1 MKKTK
6 NKIAIIFTILTCI
19 CIFSVAAI
27 ADQCGSRAVPIEERV
42 DEIVS
47 ETEVKRDEV
56 PQPVQEEPKETPAI
70 EGQISE
76 ETISAISEQEIEYFF
91 ETALGAEYGA
101 SLPVIHKWS
110 DNIRIKINGTPT
122 SEDLD
127 ALNQIIIELNSLIS
141 TITLDIVSRNSNID
155 IYFDTVEQFSSI
167 EPNYVSGNMGFFW
180 AGWNDTGAFY
190 KGKILIASEGISQRE
205 RSHLIREELTQ
216 ILGIMNDS
224 NRYEDSIFYIG
235 WTDTIEYL
243 PIDRTIIS
251 LLYDPRLKL
260 GMTQNQIKDVLGIP

>member
-1 MKKTK
+1 MKKIK
-6 NKIAIIFTILTCI
+6 NKIAIIFTILICI

-27 ADQCGSRAVPIEERV
+27 ADQCGYRAVPVEERV
-42 DEIVS
+42 DE
-47 ETEVKRDEV
+47 TH
-56 PQPVQEEPKETPAI
+56 T
-70 EGQISE
+70 
-76 ETISAISEQEIEYFF
+76 TSEQEIEYFF

-101 SLPVIHKWS
+101 SQPVIHKWS

-127 ALNQIIIELNSLIS
+127 ALNRIITELNSLIN
-141 TITLDIVSRNSNID
+141 TITLDIVTRNSNID
-155 IYFDTVEQFSSI
+155 IYFDTVDHFLSI

-180 AGWNDTGAFY
+180 ARWNDAGAFY

-224 NRYEDSIFYIG
+224 NRYEESIFYMG

-243 PIDRTIIS
+243 AIDRAILVHLVI
-251 LLYDPRLKL
+251 D
-260 GMTQNQIKDVLGIP
+260 GVLEY